1 MDRLRDQYLRR
12 FGFDDPYR
20 NIKRKENEAAL
31 AIYPKLIAEL
41 DSRGDAERMSELIAG
56 VFAGNIFDLGAMATV
71 KQYHEAGL
79 DFFATRSK
87 LAPRPWLADDADAL
101 AAAWSAANWRYR
113 KVVFFADN
121 AGCDFVLGCLPLIRE
136 FACRRDCPLFRSRR
150 AGKKG
155 DSPQVVITVNSGP
168 SLNDILHDEAGYV
181 LAEASRVDP
190 LLAAAV
196 EAGRIRV
203 VPSGNNAPLID
214 LADVSAEL
222 APEAAD
228 ADLLILEGM
237 GRSVESN
244 HFARFTVDTAKLAL
258 LKDIRV
264 AARLGGNLF
273 DVCCKF
279 EKKVASGQ

>member
-31 AIYPKLIAEL
+31 AIYPRLIAEL
-41 DSRGDAERMSELIAG
+41 DSRPDRERMGELVAG

-71 KQYHEAGL
+71 KQYHAGGL

-87 LAPRPWLADDADAL
+87 LAPRPWLEDNADTMAE
-101 AAAWSAANWRYR
+101 AWSAENWRYR

-136 FACRRDCPLFRSRR
+136 FACRRFAPLP
-150 AGKKG
+150 GPLPKG
-155 DSPQVVITVNSGP
+155 REMAEVVITVNTGP
-168 SLNDILHDEAGYV
+168 SLNDILPDEAAYV

-196 EAGRIRV
+196 AAGRIRV
-203 VPSGNNAPLID
+203 VPSGNTAPLID
-214 LADVSAEL
+214 LADVSAGL
-222 APEAAD
+222 AAEAVD

-258 LKDIRV
+258 LKDVRV
-264 AARLGGNLF
+264 AARIGGNLF

-279 EKKVASGQ
+279 EKSSD